1 MPFGFEERN
10 MGICC
15 TQKRWDPKYEGTRA
29 FSADGYIIDQRF
41 TTGYPYGRF
50 DSSYN
55 GCGWIAAFNL
65 IKALGHNVTAEE
77 INQEMTAIL
86 PHHGMYG
93 TTRKMLMEYLISKAI
108 SFKLVQGKNKIIK
121 ETQSSRVGILRYI
134 DGERTPHL
142 VAFLRADEKQFRFF
156 NSIEGDSSD
165 FITFEDF
172 FEGRVFSSSTY
183 ALVVEE

>member
-1 MPFGFEERN
+1 
-10 MGICC
+10 MGSCC
-15 TQKRWDPKYEGTRA
+15 TKKREDTKYERTQA

-41 TTGYPYGRF
+41 TTDYPYGRF

-65 IKALGHNVTAEE
+65 IKSLGHNVTAEE
-77 INQEMTAIL
+77 INQEMASIL

-93 TTRKMLMEYLISKAI
+93 TTRKLLMEYLTTKSI

-121 ETQSSRVGILRYI
+121 ETKGSRAGILRYI
-134 DGERTPHL
+134 DDERTPHL
-142 VAFLRADEKQFRFF
+142 VAFLRAGEKQFRFF
-156 NSIEGDSSD
+156 NSIEGESSD
-165 FITFEDF
+165 FIAFEDF
-172 FEGRVFSSSTY
+172 FEGRVFSPSTY